1 VAKKIGYVSQSI
13 FIMDASIEENIA
25 FGIEPEKIDKKLMEY
40 ALKSA
45 KLIELNQ
52 KLSNS
57 TNSRVGENGV
67 RLSGGQRQRIGI
79 ARALYRNP
87 SILLLDEATNS
98 LDKST
103 ENQILD
109 VIENLK
115 KEKTIIMISHD
126 KNSLRFCDRIISLNN
141 GYIDEINL

>member
-1 VAKKIGYVSQSI
+1 MNIELNIRQWQEKIGYVSQSI
-13 FIMDASIEENIA
+13 FIMDLSIEENIA
-25 FGIEPEKIDKKLMEY
+25 FGIEPEKIDKKLLEY

-45 KLIELNQ
+45 NLIELNQ
-52 KLSNS
+52 KLNNS

-98 LDKST
+98 LDKNT
-103 ENQILD
+103 ENQIF
-109 VIENLK
+109 
-115 KEKTIIMISHD
+115 
-126 KNSLRFCDRIISLNN
+126 RC
-141 GYIDEINL
+141 Y